1 LATSSTRRALPAR
14 SGAYPDWRPLAV
26 AAVALAA
33 AIGLAVLLTQV
44 LMAPAVGDL
53 VKLAAYLA
61 ASGAVT
67 LVLARFALDRSD
79 RSLRLSLRA
88 KSLIGAAIGTAVAL
102 INVLIVA
109 QFMFLSTSHDL
120 RLLMALL
127 VFAAVITVLVA
138 QWIAGSVTSGL
149 DRLAQGARAL
159 AAGDYGVRV
168 ASSSRD
174 EVGDLTTAFNLMAEQ
189 LESAE
194 ELRAEVERERRD
206 LIMAVSHDLRT
217 PLASLQAMVEALN
230 DGVVG
235 GREET
240 ERYHQTML
248 QELQR
253 LSTLVGDLFELA
265 QIEGGGLRLQ
275 RQEVALQQ
283 IAAEAVDAMRP
294 RARRK
299 GIELSLRLGDDVAPM
314 SVDGAR
320 ISRVLLNLIENSLNH
335 TPAGGLVQVTVDVA
349 GREMLVKVVDN
360 GQGISKEDLP
370 HIWDPFYRGEK
381 SRGRV
386 GDGRGTGLGLTIA
399 KGIVEA
405 HGGRV
410 TAASDLGRGTEISIA
425 LPRG

>member
-1 LATSSTRRALPAR
+1 V
-14 SGAYPDWRPLAV
+14 AV
-26 AAVALAA
+26 VALAA

-61 ASGAVT
+61 GSGAVT
-67 LVLARFALDRSD
+67 LVLARFALDRCD
-79 RSLRLSLRA
+79 RTLGLSLRA
-88 KSLIGAAIGTAVAL
+88 KSLIGAVIGTGVAL
-102 INVLIVA
+102 LNVLIVA
-109 QFMFLSTSHDL
+109 QLMFLSTSHDL

-127 VFAAVITVLVA
+127 VFAAVITILVA

-149 DRLAQGARAL
+149 HRLAQGARAL

-168 ASSSRD
+168 VSSSRD
-174 EVGDLTTAFNLMAEQ
+174 EVGDLTAAFNRMAEQ

-194 ELRAEVERERRD
+194 ELRAAVERERRD

-230 DGVVG
+230 DGVVE

-253 LSTLVGDLFELA
+253 LSTLVADLFELA

-275 RQEVALQQ
+275 RQEMALQQ

-299 GIELSLRLGDDVAPM
+299 GVELSLHLGSDVAPM

-320 ISRVLLNLIENSLNH
+320 ISRVLLNLIENALNH
-335 TPAGGLVQVTVDVA
+335 TPTGGRVQVAVDAA
-349 GREMLVKVVDN
+349 GREALVKVVDN

-410 TAASDLGRGTEISIA
+410 TASSDLGRGTEISIA